1 MRVVVAFFSY
11 VFFILLITIF
21 RSLRLISPVIR
32 EHGID
37 YERGKFQDKLN
48 DGSLTLQRTEVIGR
62 AGCCIWF
69 FILLFLSNR
78 THSSHPTPP
87 QKWIRKTLSQKPA
100 SMVADLV
107 AGKADAFVSLH
118 TACMLSLVT
127 DSAPV
132 KLEETPETLLFDVC
146 RLSLIQLE
154 YNRLVDSSLALTM
167 ANHAII
173 GSDKAPSNE
182 KRQVISDL
190 NKFLAAGNRFDATEF
205 CTSLD
210 SAGVLTDAAV
220 RAKFLKTVALSTEN
234 KADPVRQ
241 LM

>member
-1 MRVVVAFFSY
+1 MLY
-11 VFFILLITIF
+11 LVFHLIIP
-21 RSLRLISPVIR
+21 IEP
-32 EHGID
+32 H
-37 YERGKFQDKLN
+37 
-48 DGSLTLQRTEVIGR
+48 
-62 AGCCIWF
+62 
-69 FILLFLSNR
+69 
-78 THSSHPTPP
+78 THSSHSAPP

>member
-1 MRVVVAFFSY
+1 MRGVLYLVS
-11 VFFILLITIF
+11 
-21 RSLRLISPVIR
+21 
-32 EHGID
+32 
-37 YERGKFQDKLN
+37 
-48 DGSLTLQRTEVIGR
+48 
-62 AGCCIWF
+62 
-69 FILLFLSNR
+69 ILLFLSNR
-78 THSSHPTPP
+78 THSSHSAPP